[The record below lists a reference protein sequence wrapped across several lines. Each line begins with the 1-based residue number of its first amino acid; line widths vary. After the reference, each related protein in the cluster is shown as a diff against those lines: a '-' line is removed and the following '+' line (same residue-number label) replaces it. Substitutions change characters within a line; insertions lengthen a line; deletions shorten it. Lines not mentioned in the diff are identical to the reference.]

1 LTLKKQPPVKT
12 IFRTFAL
19 NRILFNYLAPAM
31 SSKLNW
37 NNNPF
42 VQKLFSVFLLLI
54 FTFSFTPKIYFHD
67 VIANHE
73 DTAFSCDH
81 TQNVKAC
88 LHQKGYNPYLIFNAA
103 SALWIQ
109 SQFPIFNT
117 NHFLS
122 FTQDCVIHKDSR
134 GPPVA

>member
-1 LTLKKQPPVKT
+1 
-12 IFRTFAL
+12 
-19 NRILFNYLAPAM
+19 M

-37 NNNPF
+37 NNSPF
-42 VQKLFSVFLLLI
+42 VQKLFSFFLLLI

-88 LHQKGYNPYLIFNAA
+88 LHQKGYNCQADDLVVKIPYLIFNTA

-109 SQFPIFNT
+109 SQFPNFNT

-122 FTQDCVIHKDSR
+122 FTQDCIIHKDSR